1 MPPFTATAI
10 ASKPLRA
17 VGKKSTLYPPAPSH
31 YKQDNRSAM
40 KPNLLKKLSG
50 RMRKRSSSDCSTRK
64 CSLDDSCVTSCDPV
78 SSSAQ
83 EGGCLNDSLSSR
95 RTVDE
100 MQLVPEQAHVAREA
114 SSSSLIAANNQV
126 PHHLPSVDVSQPEPI
141 QQYQYP
147 SNQYSTTPHTHPSCH
162 QHNPQENTS
171 YHPTYNFNGRV
182 SNNSSTAVV
191 ALSPP
196 PPHYHPVIPTP
207 EEDPSILQARKEAI
221 EATAK
226 LMGANHPDTLL
237 AIQSMQKHCRN
248 GREAAASFYS
258 SCSE

>member
-1 MPPFTATAI
+1 
-10 ASKPLRA
+10 
-17 VGKKSTLYPPAPSH
+17 
-31 YKQDNRSAM
+31 M

-100 MQLVPEQAHVAREA
+100 MQPVPEQLHVEHEA
-114 SSSSLIAANNQV
+114 SVSSLIAANNQV
-126 PHHLPSVDVSQPEPI
+126 PHHLPSVDLLVSQPEQI
-141 QQYQYP
+141 HQQHP
-147 SNQYSTTPHTHPSCH
+147 SNQYSTNPHTNPSHH
-162 QHNPQENTS
+162 QYNPQENTS
-171 YHPTYNFNGRV
+171 CHPTRNFNGRV
-182 SNNSSTAVV
+182 TNNSSTAVV
-191 ALSPP
+191 PP
-196 PPHYHPVIPTP
+196 PPPPHPVIPTP

>member
-1 MPPFTATAI
+1 
-10 ASKPLRA
+10 
-17 VGKKSTLYPPAPSH
+17 
-31 YKQDNRSAM
+31 M
-40 KPNLLKKLSG
+40 KPELLKKLRG

-64 CSLDDSCVTSCDPV
+64 CSLDSCDP

-83 EGGCLNDSLSSR
+83 EGGWLNDSISSR

-100 MQLVPEQAHVAREA
+100 MQPVPEQAHVAREA

-126 PHHLPSVDVSQPEPI
+126 PHHLPSVDVSQPEQI
-141 QQYQYP
+141 HQQHP
-147 SNQYSTTPHTHPSCH
+147 SNQYSTNPHTNPSHH
-162 QHNPQENTS
+162 QYNPQENTS

-196 PPHYHPVIPTP
+196 PPHYHPAIPTP

>member
-1 MPPFTATAI
+1 
-10 ASKPLRA
+10 
-17 VGKKSTLYPPAPSH
+17 
-31 YKQDNRSAM
+31 M

-64 CSLDDSCVTSCDPV
+64 CSLDDSCDP

-100 MQLVPEQAHVAREA
+100 MQPVPEQAHVAREESA
-114 SSSSLIAANNQV
+114 TSLIAANDQV
-126 PHHLPSVDVSQPEPI
+126 PAVHHRPPVDVSQPEQI
-141 QQYQYP
+141 HQQHP
-147 SNQYSTTPHTHPSCH
+147 SNQYSTNPHTNPSHH
-162 QHNPQENTS
+162 QYSPQENTS
-171 YHPTYNFNGRV
+171 CHPTHNFNGRV
-182 SNNSSTAVV
+182 TNNSSTAVV
-191 ALSPP
+191 PP
-196 PPHYHPVIPTP
+196 PPPPHPVIPTP

-221 EATAK
+221 EATVK